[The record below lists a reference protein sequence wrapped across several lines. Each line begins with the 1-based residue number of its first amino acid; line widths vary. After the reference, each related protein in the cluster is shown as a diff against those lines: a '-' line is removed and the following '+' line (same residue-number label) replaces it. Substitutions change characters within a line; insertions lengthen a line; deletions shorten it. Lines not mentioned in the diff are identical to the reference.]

1 MKHDE
6 TNVQQTDRDRSVW
19 SIQTW
24 KAGRVKLDDSDSKQ
38 RAKFQCSDFF
48 FASCLLAHDF
58 DQDACFINFGSLTS
72 YQQTSS
78 QWRLQ
83 QNYHHNSG
91 YSWLKV
97 IGFFCHI
104 TFGQK
109 ITSYFFQR
117 SSEPTNKKAN
127 HHTILLFH
135 TFHGIA
141 LDAGAAAHFQHAGG
155 RLRQQARI
163 QNVKRGVDP
172 VQGGRVSLVMAGWS
186 WDLHS

>member
-19 SIQTW
+19 RIQTW

-38 RAKFQCSDFF
+38 RAEFHCSHFF
-48 FASCLLAHDF
+48 FASCLLARDF

-97 IGFFCHI
+97 FFDIFLPYHFWWI
-104 TFGQK
+104 
-109 ITSYFFQR
+109 ITSYFFQT
-117 SSEPTNKKAN
+117 SSEPTNKKMP
-127 HHTILLFH
+127 TESFSSTRFTGWYGRCRCSC
-135 TFHGIA
+135 TFSA
-141 LDAGAAAHFQHAGG
+141 CWRATPATSQDS
-155 RLRQQARI
+155 
-163 QNVKRGVDP
+163 KC
-172 VQGGRVSLVMAGWS
+172 
-186 WDLHS
+186 